1 MKGFAT
7 GERLAADA
15 LAGTWVAS
23 GVRYTADPSS
33 SSSSSSDGSTA
44 LQSEAVAGEQWSAQG
59 LEGLLLHP
67 LRAWSCCTA
76 SREGGNDI
84 SLAAGV
90 LLDEGGSSMAL
101 VTRRLVGGRLAAVEL
116 LTLTRV

>member
-23 GVRYTADPSS
+23 GARYTADPSS
-33 SSSSSSDGSTA
+33 SSSSDGSAA
-44 LQSEAVAGEQWSAQG
+44 LQSEAVVGEQWSAEG
-59 LEGLLLHP
+59 LEKLLLHP

-76 SREGGNDI
+76 SGEGGNDI

-101 VTRRLVGGRLAAVEL
+101 VTRRLVGGRLEAVEL
-116 LTLTRV
+116 LTLTRA